1 LTTPRTKS
9 NSNTNSIR
17 VHRRSS
23 AALKVFFLFLCAITL
38 LAQGFRSARQYDD
51 HYQKH
56 GREFGKITKQQY
68 LKFAQEFRD
77 APKGGDILEALRT
90 DGVVTRFHKKKGW
103 FLAFNKD
110 RTIRTFFIPNDGER
124 YFHRQAKR
132 N

>member
-1 LTTPRTKS
+1 MTTPVTKYIS
-9 NSNTNSIR
+9 GISR
-17 VHRRSS
+17 WLLCLLV
-23 AALKVFFLFLCAITL
+23 ALVALQG
-38 LAQGFRSARQYDD
+38 QGFRSARQYEE

-56 GREFGKITKQQY
+56 GQEFGKITKAQY

-77 APKGGDILEALRT
+77 APKGGDILEAVRA

-124 YFHRQAKR
+124 YFQRQARRPAKR
-132 N
+132 D